1 MAQGKGKKRVLVLG
15 SSGSIGSNT
24 LEVIRSFPELFEVVG
39 LVCRR
44 SKELLARQIREFK
57 PAAVALADAEEAFD
71 LPGITSGPESPSCYC
86 GPEGLLRLIEDVD
99 ADVVVNGISGSAG
112 LLPSLKV
119 LEKGTDLAI
128 ANKETIVMAGPLIT
142 AAARKSGA
150 RLIPLDS
157 EHGAV
162 YNLLA
167 GLEPDKLGKIVLT
180 ASGGAFRD
188 LNREQLKK
196 VTLSDAL
203 KHPNWAMGPKNTI
216 DSATLANKGLEVIEA
231 HYLFEVEVM
240 RIEVLIHPQSIVHS
254 LIQTRDGFY
263 YAQLSQ
269 PDMRLVIQNALTSP
283 EMRASAFGFL
293 PLAGQNLSFR
303 AVDEEKYP
311 LLPLAY
317 LAAERGGA
325 YPAVYNAANEAAI
338 ESFLA
343 ERISFLHIA
352 AAVEE
357 AMQADYD
364 YEPHSI
370 AAILDVH
377 RQARQRTMDFIRRQA
392 G

>member
-15 SSGSIGSNT
+15 SSGSIGRNT
-24 LEVIRSFPELFEVVG
+24 LEVIRSFPELFEVAA
-39 LVCRR
+39 LACRS
-44 SKELLARQIREFK
+44 SKELLARQIKEFK
-57 PAAVALADAEEAFD
+57 PAAVALVDAEKPPD
-71 LPGITSGPESPSCYC
+71 LPEITGEPEGLSCYC
-86 GPEGLLRLIEDVD
+86 GPEGLLRLIEDVE
-99 ADVVVNGISGSAG
+99 ADIVVNGISGSGG

-188 LNREQLKK
+188 LNRKQLEQ

-231 HYLFEVEVM
+231 HYLFAVEVM

-283 EMRASAFGFL
+283 EMRTSAFGFL
-293 PLAGQNLSFR
+293 PLAGQTLTFR

-317 LAAERGGA
+317 QAAERNGA

-343 ERISFLHIA
+343 ERISFLDIA

-357 AMQADYD
+357 AMQADYGSD
-364 YEPHSI
+364 ADSI
-370 AAILDVH
+370 AAVLDVH